1 MSWKVR
7 RPWAIGPYVLML
19 QALTVCTLAL
29 GQTTQPGS
37 RQAGSGYPPSGYYN
51 PSARPGAA
59 APAARTAAATGRAAT
74 PQPAARPGTQP
85 SRAAAPGRPGYGA
98 APRPA
103 GAKPAAKPAAGPERG
118 TAGQA
123 QAAEAPSPQQAM
135 KLTPVQ
141 KDVDCTRPSEEEIA
155 ACKVLVLNEARQ
167 SGWVVQDA
175 QGLTLRRFVDTN
187 GDNKID
193 QWCYYKD
200 GLEVYRDIDGDFNGR
215 VDQYRWFTTAGTRWA
230 LDRDEDG
237 AIDSWNAIS
246 VEEASA
252 EVVAAL
258 ARQDADRFAR
268 VLLTPAEIQT
278 LGLGEAKTKQ
288 LLEKAGGAP
297 AKFRQLAGQSKAV
310 TAQTR
315 WAHFSGSQP
324 GVVPAGTEGS
334 AKDVQVYENVLAV
347 VQTGGEHGQIQ
358 IGTLVKVGEAWKAID
373 APQPVAE
380 GQTDLAS
387 AGFFFRAAQT
397 QRPQAAA
404 SGLSEKTQAA
414 LGELEKLDAAAARA
428 TTPEQQAALNAQRA
442 DLLERMA
449 AESTKAEDRAT
460 WTRQLADM
468 LSAAAQSGAYP
479 DGAKRLAVLLTG
491 LQKSQQDKPLAAYV
505 EFRQLTADYGIAL
518 QAKGADFAKIQTEW
532 LKKLQQYV
540 ADYPK
545 SPDCV
550 EAMLQLGMAQEFAG
564 QDQEAKKWY
573 GRIVSE
579 FPDAP
584 EARKAAG
591 ARARLDSV
599 GTVLSL
605 QGKGPGGDVIDVA
618 KFRGKVVV
626 IQYWATN
633 CEPCKAD
640 MAVLKDL
647 SGKYGPAAFTVLGVN
662 LDNDM
667 QAMSG
672 YLSENRIAWPQI
684 FEEGG
689 RDSRLAVE
697 LGILSLPTMLLLD
710 QEGKVVSRNI
720 TAAELDGELKKLIR

>member
-1 MSWKVR
+1 MSWKLG
-7 RPWAIGPYVLML
+7 RPWVFRTYVLML
-19 QALTVCTLAL
+19 QAVTLCTLAS
-29 GQTTQPGS
+29 GQTTQPES
-37 RQAGSGYPPSGYYN
+37 RQTGGNYPPSGYYN
-51 PSARPGAA
+51 PSARPAGTTPAPRAA
-59 APAARTAAATGRAAT
+59 GATGRAAS
-74 PQPAARPGTQP
+74 PQPLARPGTQP
-85 SRAAAPGRPGYGA
+85 TRAAAPGRAGYGT

-103 GAKPAAKPAAGPERG
+103 AAKPPAKPAARPERA

-123 QAAEAPSPQQAM
+123 QAAEVPSPQQAL

-141 KDVDCTRPSEEEIA
+141 KDVDYSRPSEEEVA
-155 ACKVLVLNEARQ
+155 RCKVLVLNQGGQ
-167 SGWVVQDA
+167 SGWIVEDP

-187 GDNKID
+187 GDNKVD

-215 VDQYRWFTTAGTRWA
+215 VDQYRWYTTAGTRWA

-237 AIDSWNAIS
+237 TIDAWNAIS
-246 VEEASA
+246 AEEASA
-252 EVVAAL
+252 EVIAAL
-258 ARQDADRFAR
+258 AQQDADRFAR
-268 VLLTPAEIQT
+268 VLLTSAEIQS
-278 LGLGEAKTKQ
+278 LRLGEAKTKE
-288 LLEKAGGAP
+288 LLEKAGGAA

-310 TAQTR
+310 TAQTK
-315 WAHFSGSQP
+315 WVQFGGSQP
-324 GVVPAGTEGS
+324 GIVPAGSDGS

-347 VQTGGEHGQIQ
+347 VQTGSEHGQIQ
-358 IGTLVKVGEAWKAID
+358 IGTLVKVGEAWKVID
-373 APQPVAE
+373 APQPVVE
-380 GQTDLAS
+380 GQTDLAAS
-387 AGFFFRAAQT
+387 GFFFRAPQR
-397 QRPQAAA
+397 QRPQVAA
-404 SGLSEKTQAA
+404 SGLSEKTQEA
-414 LGELEKLDAAAARA
+414 LGELEKLDAAAAKA

-449 AESTKAEDRAT
+449 ADATKPEDRAM
-460 WTRQLADM
+460 WIRQLADM
-468 LSAAAQSGAYP
+468 LSAAAQSGVYP
-479 DGAKRLAVLLTG
+479 DGAKRLGALLAR
-491 LQKSQQDKPLAAYV
+491 LEKSEQDKPLAAYV
-505 EFRQLTADYGIAL
+505 EFRQLTAEYGVAL

-564 QDQEAKKWY
+564 QEQEAKKWY
-573 GRIVSE
+573 GRIASE

-584 EARKAAG
+584 EAKKAAG

-605 QGKGPGGDVIDVA
+605 QGKSPSGDVIDVA
-618 KFRGKVVV
+618 KFRGQVVL

-640 MAVLKDL
+640 MAVLKEL
-647 SGKYGPAAFTVLGVN
+647 CGKHGPSAFTVLGIN
-662 LDNDM
+662 LDNDI
-667 QAMSG
+667 QAMNSF
-672 YLSENRIAWPQI
+672 LSENRLPWAQI

-697 LGILSLPTMLLLD
+697 LGILTLPTMILLD

-720 TAAELDGELKKLIR
+720 TAAELGAELKKLIR